1 MDPTHNASCLP
12 ENMFII
18 SNVLIIFLSSIRLA
32 VLKLWSVIFLQKAKQ
47 LSEHGLTAPV
57 TLAACSECVRATCAN
72 TLVPNR
78 SVFLPAAHS
87 PQQKFYFCFSL
98 NF

>member
-1 MDPTHNASCLP
+1 MLGNMSDRWIQLTVLP
-12 ENMFII
+12 VSWKMFIT
-18 SNVLIIFLSSIRLA
+18 SNVLMIFLSLIRLA
-32 VLKLWSVIFLQKAKQ
+32 ALKVWSVKFLQKAKQ

-57 TLAACSECVRATCAN
+57 TLATCSECVRATRAD

-87 PQQKFYFCFSL
+87 PQ
-98 NF
+98 